1 MNIEKS
7 EMAEPTED
15 KEPIYYVPKRV
26 SLISDLASILSWV
39 LLVFFIGDFIVQV
52 ISLQSTMTSQQL
64 TVAALLRE
72 PSFYAYL
79 FVNVIV
85 PFLTGLGFFVVLQ
98 AAAHG
103 LNVLLEMDFNA
114 REAKSKN

>member
-7 EMAEPTED
+7 EMADTTED
-15 KEPIYYVPKRV
+15 KEPIYFAPKRV

-39 LLVFFIGDFIVQV
+39 VLVFFIGDFIVQV

-64 TVAALLRE
+64 TAAALMHE
-72 PSFYAYL
+72 PSFYAYVFTNL
-79 FVNVIV
+79 II

-98 AAAHG
+98 AATHG

-114 REAKSKN
+114 REAKAK